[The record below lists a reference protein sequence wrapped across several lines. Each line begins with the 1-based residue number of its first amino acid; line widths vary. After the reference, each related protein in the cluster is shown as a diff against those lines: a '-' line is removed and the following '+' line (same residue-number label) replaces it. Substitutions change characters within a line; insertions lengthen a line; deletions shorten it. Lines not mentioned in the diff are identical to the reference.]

1 MKRLL
6 RAGTIEAVL
15 ILAALVQGAAA
26 PPLEAAPPP
35 RAQAPE
41 AFHCGLTEAGGVAQ
55 ADAHTAARLVCEE
68 LRRASTGQ
76 GRFGVGLAAL
86 GRVVIVTA
94 TREDTGA
101 SVSVRVEGVE
111 EIPVAAPRIASA
123 LAEGLAFATTQRV
136 DNLLEDE
143 VKLAKTKKGS
153 VKFTLGVADVESPGL
168 GARSAGFSL
177 GLLYASPRFALPAE
191 IRFAFDDGQGDEP
204 ELDLFSISVGG
215 RAYLSKRDW
224 SPFVGAGLGVLRLAA
239 SEDQYTETG
248 YPGPEYFYADRFGL
262 AAYVEAGV
270 EVLRLHRGRIAL
282 HVRAD
287 LPTWSLESD
296 AYAVYPYWDGR
307 GPYPEPE
314 YVRTARSRYVA
325 PVSIG
330 LTVAF

>member
-6 RAGTIEAVL
+6 RNGTLEAGSTLV
-15 ILAALVQGAAA
+15 ALVLGAAA
-26 PPLEAAPPP
+26 LLGAAP
-35 RAQAPE
+35 AGADVPE
-41 AFHCGLTEAGGVAQ
+41 AFHCGLTEAGGVAE

-68 LRRASTGQ
+68 LRRASAGL
-76 GRFGVGLAAL
+76 GRYGVGLATL
-86 GRVVIVTA
+86 GRVVVVTA

-123 LAEGLAFATTQRV
+123 LAHGLGFATTQRV

-143 VKLAKTKKGS
+143 VKPAKTKKGS
-153 VKFTLGVADVESPGL
+153 VKFSLGVADVESPGH
-168 GARSAGFSL
+168 GARAAGFSL
-177 GLLYASPRFALPAE
+177 GVLYASPRFALPAE
-191 IRFAFDDGQGDEP
+191 IRFAFDDYQGGEP

-215 RAYLSKRDW
+215 RTYLSKRDW
-224 SPFVGAGLGVLRLAA
+224 SPFLGAGLGVLRLAA
-239 SEDQYTETG
+239 SEDEFTETG
-248 YPGPEYFYADRFGL
+248 YPGPDYFYADRFGL

-296 AYAVYPYWDGR
+296 AYPVYPYWDGR

-314 YVRTARSRYVA
+314 YVQAGQSRFVVPVA
-325 PVSIG
+325 IG
-330 LTVAF
+330 VTVAF